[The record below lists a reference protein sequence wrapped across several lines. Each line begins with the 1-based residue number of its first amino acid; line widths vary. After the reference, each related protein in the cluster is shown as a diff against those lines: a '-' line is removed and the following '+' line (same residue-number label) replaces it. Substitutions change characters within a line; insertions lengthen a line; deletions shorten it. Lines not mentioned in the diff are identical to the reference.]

1 MNAVLIDRNAVFDS
15 SAEKHSVTALGAPEH
30 MSGNLV
36 SAYIQ
41 AGKASVQAFLIRLI
55 EGIGR
60 GLERHRQ
67 ADVERLSKPL
77 SLDEAWTGGWYERSR
92 LLQKGLSQGSPNTAQ
107 SPKLD
112 PKNWD
117 DRLD

>member
-1 MNAVLIDRNAVFDS
+1 MNTVLMDRNAGVGSDVS
-15 SAEKHSVTALGAPEH
+15 HPVATLRATEH
-30 MSGNLV
+30 VSGNLL

-41 AGKASVQAFLIRLI
+41 ASKASVQAFLVRLT

-60 GLERHRQ
+60 RLEDLRQ
-67 ADVERLSKPL
+67 ADVERLSRPL

-92 LLQKGLSQGSPNTAQ
+92 LLQKGLSQGRPVRGQ
-107 SPKLD
+107 SPK
-112 PKNWD
+112 PHPQSWD